1 MAHLK
6 EKRKLH
12 FLFRVADSDLGKFLG
27 INLEFIQN
35 GCFKAKWPTS
45 FLVFVT
51 DFPLRQIEG
60 LLKYKVLVFFCI
72 KMQLQ
77 TKMAN
82 FLFKFSR
89 WLLETFFGEMFILDG

>member
-35 GCFKAKWPTS
+35 GCFKAKWATS
-45 FLVFVT
+45 ILVFVT

-60 LLKYKVLVFFCI
+60 LLKYKVLVFFLY
-72 KMQLQ
+72 KNAASNQNGQLSFQ
-77 TKMAN
+77 IQS
-82 FLFKFSR
+82 LVV
-89 WLLETFFGEMFILDG
+89 